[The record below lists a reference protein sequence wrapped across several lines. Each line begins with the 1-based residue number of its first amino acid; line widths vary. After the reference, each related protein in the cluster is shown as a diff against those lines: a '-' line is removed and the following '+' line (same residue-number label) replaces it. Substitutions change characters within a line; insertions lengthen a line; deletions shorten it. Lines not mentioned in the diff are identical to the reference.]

1 MPLLH
6 ILVLQLVIAAGNQF
20 CQSAGAAAKL
30 SVYSIELCCRRY
42 AQLKRLMAQGSF
54 FGDDA
59 LRSRD
64 PVLFHQLVGQYQP
77 TVVPAKTG
85 RLSTDILDQYDQAAA
100 ISELTQAQ
108 QQQASNAA
116 AQQQWD
122 QSSEEEDEGSEN
134 SLHQDKT
141 STDKPAAAMQ
151 KLPSDDAEPALP
163 QISGQEL
170 QDNREELVRIMQT
183 RFLQG
188 ADRGVNNDEIDND
201 ALGLDDD
208 NAAEA
213 DRDALESHFDQL
225 D

>member
-1 MPLLH
+1 MFRPL
-6 ILVLQLVIAAGNQF
+6 
-20 CQSAGAAAKL
+20 AAADYEVAFYLKHINQQRDPPASL
-30 SVYSIELCCRRY
+30 VKNRRY

-85 RLSTDILDQYDQAAA
+85 RLSTDILDQ
-100 ISELTQAQ
+100 
-108 QQQASNAA
+108 
-116 AQQQWD
+116 
-122 QSSEEEDEGSEN
+122 
-134 SLHQDKT
+134 
-141 STDKPAAAMQ
+141 
-151 KLPSDDAEPALP
+151 
-163 QISGQEL
+163 
-170 QDNREELVRIMQT
+170 
-183 RFLQG
+183 
-188 ADRGVNNDEIDND
+188 GVNYDEIDND

-213 DRDALESHFDQL
+213 DRDALESHFNQL